1 MLLRRFTVSEKSMS
15 PLFQEGDYVVTVE
28 KPPKRGDVIVF
39 EHPAR
44 PGFHLIK
51 RVIGCGG
58 QTVEVRNGAVSVDG
72 MESAEPWT
80 ADDTAP
86 DGSWQ
91 VRDEQVFVLGDAR
104 HRSSDDSRTIGPV
117 DVGERTHV
125 VVFRYWP
132 ARRAGRIKRP

>member
-15 PLFQEGDYVVTVE
+15 PLFLDGDYVVTMM
-28 KPPKRGDVIVF
+28 KPPRRGDVIVF

-58 QTVEVRNGAVSVDG
+58 QTVEVRSGTVSVDG
-72 MESAEPWT
+72 TEFDEPWT
-80 ADDTAP
+80 AGDTRP
-86 DGSWQ
+86 DGSWR
-91 VRDEQVFVLGDAR
+91 VPEGHVFVLGDAR

-117 DVGERTHV
+117 DVGRRAPV
-125 VVFRYWP
+125 VIFRYWP
-132 ARRAGRIKRP
+132 PRRSGRIKRP